1 MNWLSSFF
9 KFLSSLRK
17 SLKQFF
23 CSHPH
28 WETMNGEDADYIEPP
43 VPPANGAAYSKM
55 MCVCKRCGKKQER
68 CSHIEYGNE
77 YKGSAGA
84 F

>member
-1 MNWLSSFF
+1 
-9 KFLSSLRK
+9 
-17 SLKQFF
+17 
-23 CSHPH
+23 
-28 WETMNGEDADYIEPP
+28 MNGEDADYIEPP